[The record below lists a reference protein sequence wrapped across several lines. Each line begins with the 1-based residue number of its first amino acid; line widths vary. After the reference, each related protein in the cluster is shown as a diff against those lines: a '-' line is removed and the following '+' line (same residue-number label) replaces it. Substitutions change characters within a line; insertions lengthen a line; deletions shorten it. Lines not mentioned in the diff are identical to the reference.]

1 MKALFDGLEMGIKEK
16 FAKIKL
22 LCLDF
27 DGTLTDRGVY
37 VGEDNLESV
46 KCDRADGLGLEFVRK
61 YCGIDVVILSRETN
75 KVVATR
81 AKKLKIP
88 CTHGLNDKLGN
99 FLEEIKSRNL
109 KFDEVCFVGDD
120 LNDIGVINKSGL
132 GIATGNAFD
141 QVKKVADYVTQR
153 KGGNGAVRE
162 VCELI
167 MYAKE
172 KHPYP

>member
-1 MKALFDGLEMGIKEK
+1 M
-16 FAKIKL
+16 
-22 LCLDF
+22 
-27 DGTLTDRGVY
+27 
-37 VGEDNLESV
+37 
-46 KCDRADGLGLEFVRK
+46 
-61 YCGIDVVILSRETN
+61 
-75 KVVATR
+75 
-81 AKKLKIP
+81 
-88 CTHGLNDKLGN
+88 
-99 FLEEIKSRNL
+99 
-109 KFDEVCFVGDD
+109 
-120 LNDIGVINKSGL
+120 GVINKSGL

>member
-1 MKALFDGLEMGIKEK
+1 M
-16 FAKIKL
+16 
-22 LCLDF
+22 
-27 DGTLTDRGVY
+27 
-37 VGEDNLESV
+37 
-46 KCDRADGLGLEFVRK
+46 GLEFVRK